1 MAITDSLRVAIE
13 ALHQAIRDEPQAE
26 DKAKLAQCLTQ
37 IMQVQAK
44 NLAEGDYGPAG
55 RRWWWWGGRQPWA
68 CARARRATFRRNG
81 GRRPVSSYEHPELMV
96 DEHGNVV
103 VNPSYQAPPDA
114 TDRAMMQQ
122 AALRAAVLAGLTN
135 GNMGANITGTLGA
148 GQFPTV
154 PVHQPTHAH
163 GITSHH
169 IRAALLAALHHAASG
184 GGPFRLAEP
193 PNPFRRAPQPT
204 PSNPYRRVPAAAP
217 LWRSV

>member
-1 MAITDSLRVAIE
+1 
-13 ALHQAIRDEPQAE
+13 
-26 DKAKLAQCLTQ
+26 
-37 IMQVQAK
+37 
-44 NLAEGDYGPAG
+44 
-55 RRWWWWGGRQPWA
+55 
-68 CARARRATFRRNG
+68 
-81 GRRPVSSYEHPELMV
+81 VSSYEHPELMV

-135 GNMGANITGTLGA
+135 GNMGANVTGTLGA
-148 GQFPTV
+148 GAFPTV